1 MYEALSLAMGEA
13 GWPRSEVER
22 AVMSAVEFADSAAGL
37 MYVGA
42 YLANLDFNDR
52 AVEVYHQAAMLDP
65 VQPEPYMLG
74 LKAARAAGDLDGLKW
89 ASLGILSQAWPQAQ
103 TDVFQAGV
111 GVSREVIEKLRA
123 QNRTKEADDFA
134 GR

>member
-1 MYEALSLAMGEA
+1 
-13 GWPRSEVER
+13 
-22 AVMSAVEFADSAAGL
+22 MSAVEFADSAAGL

-52 AVEVYHQAAMLDP
+52 AVEVYRQAAMLDP

-89 ASLGILSQAWPQAQ
+89 ASLGILGQAWPRPKP
-103 TDVFQAGV
+103 TFV
-111 GVSREVIEKLRA
+111 KRA
-123 QNRTKEADDFA
+123 WACPAR
-134 GR
+134 